1 MRNIDFIR
9 PYSRWRG
16 IFKQLRK
23 IANPYYENDW
33 DEEYLYEGY
42 KAKEA
47 LSEIKQIYELAKTNG
62 LTEEQRTSFF
72 DMVKNHNKA
81 IRRMIFSIQ
90 LRNGYSNQSEKVYFD
105 ESELGAY
112 AGWYSLGDDREEDED
127 FTKRISYQ
135 ITSLNNC
142 IFSIKGEHIKADKAQ
157 RISLKQTIQKWK
169 EFENYVF
176 DDTILPYIAPSHE
189 DLPF

>member
-9 PYSRWRG
+9 LHSRWRG

-23 IANPYYENDW
+23 IANPYYENYM

-42 KAKEA
+42 KANEA

-90 LRNGYSNQSEKVYFD
+90 LRNGYSQQSEKIYFD

-112 AGWYSLGDDREEDED
+112 AGWYSLGENSDEDED
-127 FTKRISYQ
+127 FTIRISAK

-142 IFSIKGEHIKADKAQ
+142 IFSIKRNI
-157 RISLKQTIQKWK
+157 LKRMKFR
-169 EFENYVF
+169 E
-176 DDTILPYIAPSHE
+176 
-189 DLPF
+189 

>member
-9 PYSRWRG
+9 LYNRWQG
-16 IFKQLRK
+16 VFKQLRK
-23 IANPYYENDW
+23 IPNPDYENNW

-90 LRNGYSNQSEKVYFD
+90 LRNGYYKQSEKSYFD

-112 AGWYSLGDDREEDED
+112 AGWY
-127 FTKRISYQ
+127 
-135 ITSLNNC
+135 
-142 IFSIKGEHIKADKAQ
+142 
-157 RISLKQTIQKWK
+157 
-169 EFENYVF
+169 
-176 DDTILPYIAPSHE
+176 
-189 DLPF
+189 